1 MGWTLEAAEGVA
13 GRVALVTGAGSERG
27 IGYASAALLARRGAR
42 VAITSTT
49 GRIFQRLESLPAAAG
64 DKAAAVADLTDP
76 AQVAR
81 LVAEVEAALG
91 PVEILVNNAG
101 MIQTG
106 HGDESAGRFAETGDA
121 QWLRGLEMNLM
132 TAVRVTRAVLPGM
145 TARGYGRIVQVSSV
159 TGPLVSNPGSSIY
172 SAAKAAMT
180 GWTRA
185 LAIEAAPGGVTVN
198 CVGPG
203 WIATASQSETEAA
216 AGRATPAGRSG
227 TAAEV
232 AACVAFLAAAEASY
246 VTGQL
251 LVVDGGNT
259 LQEHK
264 GRDGR
269 P

>member
-1 MGWTLEAAEGVA
+1 MAGVTGAGVA
-13 GRVALVTGAGSERG
+13 GRVALVTGAGSAQG
-27 IGYASAALLARRGAR
+27 IGFASAAILAAQGAR

-49 GRIFQRLESLPAAAG
+49 ERIFQRRAELPGSFAFP
-64 DKAAAVADLTDP
+64 ADLTDP
-76 AQVAR
+76 GQVAA
-81 LVAEVEAALG
+81 LVGEVEQALG
-91 PVEILVNNAG
+91 PIDILVNNAG

-106 HGDESAGRFAETGDA
+106 HGEETGGAFLGLQDA
-121 QWLRGLEMNLM
+121 QWWRGLELNLM
-132 TAVRVTRAVLPGM
+132 TAVRVTRQVLPGM
-145 TARGYGRIVQVSSV
+145 VARGYGRVVQVSSV

-185 LAIEAAPGGVTVN
+185 LAIEVARAGVTVN

-203 WIATASQSETEAA
+203 WIATASQAPAEAE

-227 TAAEV
+227 TPAEV
-232 AACVAFLAAAEASY
+232 GACVAFLASAEASY

-251 LVVDGGNT
+251 LVVDGGNI

-264 GRDGR
+264 GRAG
-269 P
+269 PP

>member
-1 MGWTLEAAEGVA
+1 MPGVA
-13 GRVALVTGAGSERG
+13 GRVALVTGAGSARG
-27 IGYASAALLARRGAR
+27 IGFASAALLAARGAR

-49 GRIFQRLESLPAAAG
+49 ARIFERQAALPPGSFAQP
-64 DKAAAVADLTDP
+64 ADLTDP
-76 AQVAR
+76 GQVEA
-81 LVAEVEAALG
+81 LVAAVERALG

-106 HGDESAGRFAETGDA
+106 HGEETGGRFESLADA

-145 TARGYGRIVQVSSV
+145 AARGYGRVVQVSSV

-185 LAIEAAPGGVTVN
+185 LAIEAAPHGVTVN
-198 CVGPG
+198 GVGPG
-203 WIATASQSETEAA
+203 WIATASQAPAEAA

-227 TAAEV
+227 TPEEV
-232 AACVAFLAAAEASY
+232 AACVAFLASEEASY
-246 VTGQL
+246 VTGHL
-251 LVVDGGNT
+251 LVVDGGNI

-264 GRDGR
+264 GREG
-269 P
+269 